1 MVRWTPEDP
10 RVLRILIAAVALAAA
25 HPSLASERGPSTP
38 EERKRAVETTRKLE
52 KSPLARSSVEARRWL
67 FQWIVDIPDIH
78 VTSCSGPLDP
88 LLKQEDDPYAQLL
101 YVQSVFGMTAW
112 LIENPKKADGLG
124 LGADGGAR
132 ERAEGVRG
140 ALEVGP
146 RGDLRRAGPRRE
158 DAEGR
163 EAQGARA
170 EGDGEVRRAPERHG
184 ACAERRDLAVP
195 GAGWGWET

>member
-52 KSPLARSSVEARRWL
+52 KNPLARSSGDGRRWL

-112 LIENPKKADGLG
+112 LIENPKKADDWVSVQTAGLESA
-124 LGADGGAR
+124 LKAYEALLKSDPEATYAELDRVAKAR
-132 ERAEGVRG
+132 KAGKLRALVQKEMAKCG
-140 ALEVGP
+140 EPQSDMGP
-146 RGDLRRAGPRRE
+146 APS
-158 DAEGR
+158 DAI
-163 EAQGARA
+163 
-170 EGDGEVRRAPERHG
+170 
-184 ACAERRDLAVP
+184 
-195 GAGWGWET
+195 